1 MYGEQR
7 ITHKDVLSHALYPE
21 VFKQWMVF
29 EEVYGPM
36 DPIPTHVFLRPME
49 VNDEV
54 SFAVEK
60 GRRVYLKLAA
70 IGDMDNS
77 GSRQIT
83 FEANGERWFIRTTD
97 ETPALVAGPAG
108 SARREKA
115 DPFDKGH
122 ISSPMPGV
130 IVDVRT
136 KESDKVKEGD
146 VLFVLSAMKM
156 ETAIQA
162 PKDGVV
168 TRLLVN
174 EGDNVDGDDLLGALD
189 IE

>member
-1 MYGEQR
+1 M
-7 ITHKDVLSHALYPE
+7 
-21 VFKQWMVF
+21 F
-29 EEVYGPM
+29 
-36 DPIPTHVFLRPME
+36 
-49 VNDEV
+49 
-54 SFAVEK
+54 
-60 GRRVYLKLAA
+60 
-70 IGDMDNS
+70 
-77 GSRQIT
+77 
-83 FEANGERWFIRTTD
+83 
-97 ETPALVAGPAG
+97 AGPAG